1 MDMVVNDGCIEMK
14 AKRAIDTMNELNT
27 GDRIESQITKARLRT
42 ERVTFEVERLAQAES
57 KVAANF
63 LVRGETCRDYRFSP
77 LGRFQTELR

>member
-1 MDMVVNDGCIEMK
+1 MVVNNGCIEMQ

-42 ERVTFEVERLAQAES
+42 ECIVFEVDRLAQAES

-63 LVRGETCRDYRFSP
+63 LIRGETRRDNRRRA
-77 LGRFQTELR
+77 LGRFQSELS